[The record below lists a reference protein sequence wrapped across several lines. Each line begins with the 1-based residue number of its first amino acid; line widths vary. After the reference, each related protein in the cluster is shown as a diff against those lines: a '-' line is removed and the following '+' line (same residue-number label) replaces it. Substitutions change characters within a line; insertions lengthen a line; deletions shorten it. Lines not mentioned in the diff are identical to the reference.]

1 MSFGIWELVIVLVIV
16 ALLFGTKKLR
26 SMGGDL
32 GSALKGFRSALKDD
46 DTDKVSQQPDTTPE
60 STVIEGEVEKQT
72 DNVSNKA

>member
-1 MSFGIWELVIVLVIV
+1 MSFGIWELVIVLLIV

-46 DTDKVSQQPDTTPE
+46 DNDKVSQQDDSKPE
-60 STVIEGEVEKQT
+60 EKIIEGEVEERSES
-72 DNVSNKA
+72 VSSK

>member
-1 MSFGIWELVIVLVIV
+1 MSFGIWELAIVLLIV

-46 DTDKVSQQPDTTPE
+46 DNDKVSQQTDSAPE
-60 STVIEGEVEKQT
+60 EKIIEGEVEESKES
-72 DNVSNKA
+72 VSNK

>member
-1 MSFGIWELVIVLVIV
+1 MSFGIWELVIVLLIV

-46 DTDKVSQQPDTTPE
+46 DNDKVSQQDDGKPE
-60 STVIEGEVEKQT
+60 EKIIEGEVEERSES
-72 DNVSNKA
+72 VSNK

>member
-46 DTDKVSQQPDTTPE
+46 DSDKVDQQPENVVE
-60 STVIEGEVEKQT
+60 SQIIEGEVAEKGE
-72 DNVSNKA
+72 NVANKS

>member
-1 MSFGIWELVIVLVIV
+1 MSFGIWELVIVLLIV

-46 DTDKVSQQPDTTPE
+46 DSDKVDQRPDNVVDSQI
-60 STVIEGEVEKQT
+60 IEGEVAEKSE
-72 DNVSNKA
+72 NVANES

>member
-1 MSFGIWELVIVLVIV
+1 MSFGIWELVIVLLIV

-46 DTDKVSQQPDTTPE
+46 DSDKVDQQPDNVVD
-60 STVIEGEVEKQT
+60 SQIIEGEVAEKSE
-72 DNVSNKA
+72 NVANES